1 MHKFVVKQPIKTS
14 DNKLIGY
21 ELLFNVE
28 NELYNQNSND
38 YNAADTISTFL
49 TLNNDKIDR
58 STRNF
63 MTFTPNLLFKNMPK
77 MFKVDELVIQIED
90 NVIVHPLAQKIVQR
104 YKEAGYQIAINDFQF
119 APRYFAFMDYTDFIK
134 INVKDTPHSAVD
146 NILRTAKGFGKKCI
160 ATNIDSKE
168 LYNFAKQFD
177 FDLFEGHYVAEAA
190 IIKANKIQYMQSNFF
205 QLVVAITKDEPDVD
219 EIDQI
224 IERDASLTY
233 ELLRIVNSVHFAL
246 RHRTDSVKQAIV
258 VLGIEQLKRWVYLLS
273 FDKDLETGTEDL
285 LRISFLRATFSS
297 ELVHYCK
304 EMPITKS
311 EAYLMGMLSALEL
324 MVDAPMSEIM
334 DALPVTDIIKNAL
347 VKHEGRCG
355 ILYDLVL
362 SYERAEWDNINKY
375 AEELGIPANCLA
387 QVYFDCVENVNEI
400 WKGLSESKFKDEEN
414 AEKAID
420 KL

>member
-134 INVKDTPHSAVD
+134 INVKDTPHS
-146 NILRTAKGFGKKCI
+146 L
-160 ATNIDSKE
+160 
-168 LYNFAKQFD
+168 
-177 FDLFEGHYVAEAA
+177 
-190 IIKANKIQYMQSNFF
+190 
-205 QLVVAITKDEPDVD
+205 
-219 EIDQI
+219 
-224 IERDASLTY
+224 SL
-233 ELLRIVNSVHFAL
+233 IH
-246 RHRTDSVKQAIV
+246 I
-258 VLGIEQLKRWVYLLS
+258 
-273 FDKDLETGTEDL
+273 
-285 LRISFLRATFSS
+285 
-297 ELVHYCK
+297 
-304 EMPITKS
+304 
-311 EAYLMGMLSALEL
+311 
-324 MVDAPMSEIM
+324 
-334 DALPVTDIIKNAL
+334 
-347 VKHEGRCG
+347 
-355 ILYDLVL
+355 
-362 SYERAEWDNINKY
+362 
-375 AEELGIPANCLA
+375 
-387 QVYFDCVENVNEI
+387 
-400 WKGLSESKFKDEEN
+400 
-414 AEKAID
+414 
-420 KL
+420 